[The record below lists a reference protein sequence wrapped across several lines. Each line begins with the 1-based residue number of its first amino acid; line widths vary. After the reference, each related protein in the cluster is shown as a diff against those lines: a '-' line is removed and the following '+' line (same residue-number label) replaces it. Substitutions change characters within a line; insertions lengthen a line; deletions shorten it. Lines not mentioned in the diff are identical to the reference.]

1 MSVLSSKVILICL
14 ITLSIIL
21 LSRNHITGNFAY
33 PLFSKYFTPDNLQQ
47 IIFEENIR
55 GFGWNGILSFL
66 DLLIPMKLSGIG
78 LSLGPCLSVLLLATY
93 TNNLFRSDH
102 DKALNTIITSQM
114 ALLLCFGQIRVDYLA
129 EPIILL
135 LLSSKTLTLQKCKIP
150 KIAVE
155 IFRVIFLT
163 QLVVSIVIF
172 NVALSQTFHAV
183 IDYDE
188 AMNYQASGFSQ
199 AKLLNGNGNA
209 LNLAGR
215 GNRSLL
221 GSNYID
227 RDRFSL
233 CTNNSIHDDLQAST
247 KSCIKKF
254 DIKSIIGPKDF
265 FEGNVDFICRE
276 ELIHAGSRN
285 PFNRHYQIID

>member
-1 MSVLSSKVILICL
+1 M
-14 ITLSIIL
+14 
-21 LSRNHITGNFAY
+21 
-33 PLFSKYFTPDNLQQ
+33 
-47 IIFEENIR
+47 
-55 GFGWNGILSFL
+55 LSFL
-66 DLLIPMKLSGIG
+66 NLITPTRLGNIG
-78 LSLGPCLSVLLLATY
+78 TSLGPCLSLLLLATY
-93 TNNLFRSDH
+93 INNLFRRGCNESF
-102 DKALNTIITSQM
+102 NVIVTSQI
-114 ALLLCFGQIRVDYLA
+114 ALLLCFGQPRIDYYA

-135 LLSSKTLTLQKCKIP
+135 LLSSKTLVLQKLEIP
-150 KIAVE
+150 KITIN
-155 IFRVIFLT
+155 IFTVIFVS
-163 QLVVSIVIF
+163 QLVISIVIF
-172 NVALSQTFHAV
+172 NVALSQTFHAI

-199 AKLLNGNGNA
+199 AKLLNGNGNGNA

-227 RDRFSL
+227 RDRFDL
-233 CTNNSIHDDLQAST
+233 CINNSIHDDLQAST
-247 KSCIKKF
+247 KSCIEKF

-285 PFNRHYQIID
+285 PFNRHYQIIDSCNHKDILGHQTK